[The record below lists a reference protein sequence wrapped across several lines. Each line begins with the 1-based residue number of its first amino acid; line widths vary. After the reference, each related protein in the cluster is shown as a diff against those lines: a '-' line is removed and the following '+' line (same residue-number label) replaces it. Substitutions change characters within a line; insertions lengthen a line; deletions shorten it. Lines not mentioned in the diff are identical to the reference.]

1 MERTRT
7 TVRLTALAG
16 VVMLVA
22 ACATGG
28 GATTAP
34 SAAPSAAASAAASE
48 AAPSTA
54 AMYTIGYSNGGGVG
68 NGFREEQVCT
78 AKAEA
83 LASGKVST
91 LTTIHRNTDA
101 AGQLQDIRDLI
112 TKGVKA
118 IVFNPNDPDALNPAL
133 DEAQAAGI
141 KTVSVDAYV
150 TNPDTYQLFNNQV
163 KYAELG
169 AKWLFDKL
177 GGKGTV
183 WYQRGFAGA
192 GADTDRDTGFQNVLK
207 DYPNITVLPNK
218 QGVATQWDPA
228 ITTQVT
234 NDFIASGDYDKAT
247 GIWTSGMDVETID
260 AIKAAGKKFIP
271 LVGTDRGGSV
281 TKALDATNYPGL
293 DFSELARDVRREVL
307 VPLLGHDHVVLD
319 AHADASVFLGHREIV
334 GLERLLADAV
344 EASAARRLV
353 SHLREALFGR
363 GHGLE
368 HVDVHRERAAV
379 ELVRARVPP
388 PAPRSLLRCDE
399 LLPCRV
405 DGGVADHLLAHLG
418 RELTCRRVRL
428 RDLRRGGTRRHR
440 RGRDRNREEHRARGH
455 DRAHHRIVTVSVSV
469 TWSTSV
475 SRALATTRQSPA
487 MGMLKPGDR

>member
-1 MERTRT
+1 MRS
-7 TVRLTALAG
+7 RLFGALG
-16 VVMLVA
+16 VVAIVA
-22 ACATGG
+22 AACSSGG
-28 GATTAP
+28 GTP
-34 SAAPSAAASAAASE
+34 SPASSQPAASQPAASAPAASGSQ
-48 AAPSTA
+48 AAGGKQWK
-54 AMYTIGYSNGGGVG
+54 IGYSNGGGVG

-83 LASGKVST
+83 LASGQVSQ

-112 TKGVKA
+112 AAGVDA
-118 IVFNPNDPDALNPAL
+118 IVFNPNDPAALNPAL
-133 DEAQAAGI
+133 EEAKAAGI
-141 KTVSVDAYV
+141 KTVAVDQFV

-169 AKWLFDKL
+169 AKWLFEKL

-207 DYPNITVLPNK
+207 DYPDITVLPNK

-293 DFSELARDVRREVL
+293 DFSAVTNTAAVGGAGVALALKLLNGETVQTDPTAAQPNTVL
-307 VPLLGHDHVVLD
+307 LD
-319 AHADASVFLGHREIV
+319 PV
-334 GLERLLADAV
+334 LADNLTDAGKATLQSWLVNGLDPAWPLGLKV
-344 EASAARRLV
+344 EGYTHYTPEQAIACK
-353 SHLREALFGR
+353 GPN
-363 GHGLE
+363 
-368 HVDVHRERAAV
+368 D
-379 ELVRARVPP
+379 
-388 PAPRSLLRCDE
+388 
-399 LLPCRV
+399 
-405 DGGVADHLLAHLG
+405 
-418 RELTCRRVRL
+418 
-428 RDLRRGGTRRHR
+428 
-440 RGRDRNREEHRARGH
+440 
-455 DRAHHRIVTVSVSV
+455 
-469 TWSTSV
+469 
-475 SRALATTRQSPA
+475 
-487 MGMLKPGDR
+487 